1 MANRNFNRLQ
11 ALDKEIKHIYGQ
23 FTIASTTQDAVFDQ
37 STGTD
42 AAAALTNRQASVGV
56 KSISWGDPSV
66 GIYKITL
73 GAFGGDSDLYP
84 EVKFFEA
91 ITTSTPPASTISTYG
106 GALWTLSGNTVSTD
120 GILTA
125 YGLNV
130 SGAGAAFRAGDTV
143 KFHIVLK
150 NSNQPGVGVS

>member
-11 ALDKEIKHIYGQ
+11 ALDREVK
-23 FTIASTTQDAVFDQ
+23 FLFLT
-37 STGTD
+37 
-42 AAAALTNRQASVGV
+42 AAIGADSAATLDESKSVGI
-56 KSISWGDPSV
+56 KSISAADP
-66 GIYKITL
+66 GEWDITL

-84 EVKFFEA
+84 EVKLFEA
-91 ITTSTPPASTISTYG
+91 ITSAQPYGSTISTNG
-106 GALWTLSGNTVSTD
+106 GALWTISTDSVSTD

-125 YGLNV
+125 YGMNV
-130 SGAGAAFRAGDTV
+130 SGAGAAFRAGDIV

>member
-1 MANRNFNRLQ
+1 MANRMFNSVQ
-11 ALDKEIKHIYGQ
+11 ALDKEVKHIYGQ
-23 FTIASTTQDAVFDQ
+23 FTISSTTQDAVFDQ

-42 AAAALTNRQASVGV
+42 AATALINRQASVGV
-56 KSISWGDPSV
+56 KGVEWGDPSV
-66 GIYKITL
+66 GVYKITL
-73 GAFGGDSDLYP
+73 GTFGGDSDKYP

-91 ITTSTPPASTISTYG
+91 ITSAQPYGSTISTNG
-106 GALWTLSGNTVSTD
+106 GALWTISTDSVSTD
-120 GILTA
+120 GIITA

-130 SGAGAAFRAGDTV
+130 SGAGASFRNGDIV